1 MTTSFAS
8 LVVGCNLSLPSRRRQ
23 TTSNGLSP
31 IAMPP
36 SAFIQRPSSTSSL
49 GRTRNLSEF
58 CTNICFGTQSR
69 CKSLFSLPALLHR
82 FHVESGR
89 DVDSGKQFIDGW
101 HVSTQIC
108 LPRSSKQENRQNHK
122 LFGGNSMSA
131 IRFQHPL
138 PQTECRRCPNF
149 SARLYQIAFGRP
161 AVADQAR
168 RQRHP
173 KNFRARQDILISQL
187 EHAST
192 VEMLDLSHAFCS
204 EISVFRAW
212 HFQDEQLELMAAQ
225 PQFVCCHN
233 RTFHLRVAPVI
244 QLDSVLGEICNV
256 PFPLSMLVSAQSR
269 IILPH
274 HHGHHM
280 QLQVI
285 AKYLPT
291 SSPSILS

>member
-1 MTTSFAS
+1 MRVEPEGFK
-8 LVVGCNLSLPSRRRQ
+8 R
-23 TTSNGLSP
+23 
-31 IAMPP
+31 
-36 SAFIQRPSSTSSL
+36 FIPLDFITDKPA
-49 GRTRNLSEF
+49 SEF
-58 CTNICFGTQSR
+58 ETG
-69 CKSLFSLPALLHR
+69 
-82 FHVESGR
+82 ESAISQTLR
-89 DVDSGKQFIDGW
+89 
-101 HVSTQIC
+101 
-108 LPRSSKQENRQNHK
+108 
-122 LFGGNSMSA
+122 GNPISA
-131 IRFQHPL
+131 IRFQHPR
-138 PQTECRRCPNF
+138 PQSERCRCSNF

>member
-58 CTNICFGTQSR
+58 STNICFCTQSR

-149 SARLYQIAFGRP
+149 SARLYQIASGRP

-173 KNFRARQDILISQL
+173 KNFRERQDILISQL
-187 EHAST
+187 EHART
-192 VEMLDLSHAFCS
+192 VEMLDLGCALCP
-204 EISVFRAW
+204 EISVFSAW
-212 HFQDEQLELMAAQ
+212 HFQGEQLESD
-225 PQFVCCHN
+225 C
-233 RTFHLRVAPVI
+233 LRP
-244 QLDSVLGEICNV
+244 
-256 PFPLSMLVSAQSR
+256 
-269 IILPH
+269 
-274 HHGHHM
+274 
-280 QLQVI
+280 
-285 AKYLPT
+285 Y
-291 SSPSILS
+291 